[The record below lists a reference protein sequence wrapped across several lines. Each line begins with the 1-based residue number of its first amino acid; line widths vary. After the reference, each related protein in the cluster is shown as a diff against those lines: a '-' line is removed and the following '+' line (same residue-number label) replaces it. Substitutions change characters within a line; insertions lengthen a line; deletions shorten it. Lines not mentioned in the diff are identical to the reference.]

1 MIINPVRKD
10 IYKGQERLNMKI
22 TIISERILG
31 NISSPRGIKTP
42 QFIMYDK
49 IKKPDTRIYQLIIQK
64 LKNLKV
70 NSFLKARWLLSL
82 FPNGKI
88 SFS

>member
-1 MIINPVRKD
+1 
-10 IYKGQERLNMKI
+10 MKI

-49 IKKPDTRIYQLIIQK
+49 IKKPDTRKKTVKKRRIKRKEVPRAVKKTKKSNRYRIRNPWT
-64 LKNLKV
+64 NLV
-70 NSFLKARWLLSL
+70 
-82 FPNGKI
+82 
-88 SFS
+88 